1 MSHKM
6 TPAAAAVR
14 PRIRRVSTISSE
26 PAALSGSSSRP
37 GPAAAGAPSPQ
48 APERGWSWR
57 LLRSFHVT
65 GIFWYRFHGFV
76 IRATPEPLLEAVAT
90 FFAIFF
96 YVCLRR
102 IGAAI
107 AANLEAALGPCGFA
121 ERQRRIF
128 RTIWSFGWCMNER
141 TERLTTDRPFRIETE
156 GIAIWNELTR
166 GGRGIVLVTAHV
178 GNYEVGSMMPAQVE
192 QRQVHLVREPEPEAA
207 TQAYVQGVITR
218 FSQEGFQQHFQ
229 ADDPSLGVALY
240 AALRRGE
247 IVAIQG
253 DRPRAGAE
261 AVDTTLFGRPFAL
274 PPGPAAL
281 ARAASVPMLPV
292 FVFREGRRHY
302 RVVFR
307 PPIAVPRTAD
317 RRADVAS
324 AMRQVAAE
332 IERAIRRAPDQWFCF
347 RRLWP

>member
-1 MSHKM
+1 
-6 TPAAAAVR
+6 
-14 PRIRRVSTISSE
+14 
-26 PAALSGSSSRP
+26 
-37 GPAAAGAPSPQ
+37 
-48 APERGWSWR
+48 
-57 LLRSFHVT
+57 
-65 GIFWYRFHGFV
+65 V

-90 FFAIFF
+90 VFAIFF
-96 YVCLRR
+96 YLCLRR

-107 AANLEAALGPCGFA
+107 AANLAVALGPCGFL
-121 ERQRRIF
+121 ERQRRVF

-156 GIAIWNELTR
+156 GIDIWNELTR
-166 GGRGIVLVTAHV
+166 GGRGIVLV
-178 GNYEVGSMMPAQVE
+178 
-192 QRQVHLVREPEPEAA
+192 HLVREPEPEAE

-218 FSQEGFQQHFQ
+218 FSQEGFQEHFQ
-229 ADDPSLGVALY
+229 TDDPSLGVALY

-261 AVDTTLFGRPFAL
+261 TVDATLFGRSFAL

-292 FVFREGRRHY
+292 FVFREGRRRY

-307 PPIAVPRTAD
+307 PPIAVARTAD
-317 RRADVAS
+317 RRADMAAAV
-324 AMRQVAAE
+324 RQLAGE
-332 IERAIRRAPDQWFCF
+332 IEGAIRRAPDQWFCF